1 MVKWVHRRVRFAG
14 AEVTSSPRAAAEVVR
29 IKLQREGQSFVGR
42 RRNGSQIVTDEIR
55 HAAEATL
62 DALRKVVG
70 RDTTMELKAVA
81 PLAAL
86 GQSFVLAVVD
96 VKMHNRAH
104 TLMGVCPLSL
114 NPSRDAALAVL
125 DATNRVLGLS

>member
-1 MVKWVHRRVRFAG
+1 
-14 AEVTSSPRAAAEVVR
+14 
-29 IKLQREGQSFVGR
+29 VGKDTA
-42 RRNGSQIVTDEIR
+42 I
-55 HAAEATL
+55 
-62 DALRKVVG
+62 ALKTVG
-70 RDTTMELKAVA
+70 PV
-81 PLAAL
+81 AAL

-96 VKMHNRAH
+96 VTLEAQTH